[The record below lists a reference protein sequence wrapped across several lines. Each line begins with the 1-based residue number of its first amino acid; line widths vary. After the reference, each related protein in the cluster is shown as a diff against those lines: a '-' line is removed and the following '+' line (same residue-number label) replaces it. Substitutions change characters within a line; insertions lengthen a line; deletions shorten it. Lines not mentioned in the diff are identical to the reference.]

1 MSHEKDMEEY
11 SLNAH
16 NSVKEA
22 SVKRLYAVWFQIY
35 DILEM
40 AKLWRQEKGPWLLG
54 TGGGM
59 NKWIT
64 EDI

>member
-22 SVKRLYAVWFQIY
+22 SVKRLHAVWFQIY
-35 DILEM
+35 DILEK
-40 AKLWRQEKGPWLLG
+40 ANYGDKKKVIGC
-54 TGGGM
+54 
-59 NKWIT
+59 
-64 EDI
+64 